1 MEMICAKCGDDLTPK
16 PMTTT
21 NWREQFRK
29 IGEGSV
35 RFIATREEVENLI
48 ESLLAKQKKELSNRK
63 MYQCGYN
70 DAKKELTEE
79 IKEELRTWIND
90 NNVDFNGTDVTY
102 TAELANYVDNKLK
115 HND

>member
-1 MEMICAKCGDDLTPK
+1 MKN
-16 PMTTT
+16 
-21 NWREQFRK
+21 NWKLDFRK
-29 IGEGSV
+29 LWGIDGDGETWNDPDCSS
-35 RFIATREEVENLI
+35 EQVEIFI
-48 ESLLAKQKKELSNRK
+48 ESLLAEQKKELSNRK